1 VAKLKMSDNLLRL
14 KEVTR
19 ELAEEIHEEQHYDP
33 DSVFQ
38 LVTTLLDYMPV
49 LCEIVT
55 PDLEIVYV
63 NQYTKDH
70 VKRMGG
76 TEPTVGGKCFAEMFG
91 VDHPCE
97 KCPLQKAIDTGEINE
112 IDFIAPHIQEDN
124 EERVDVG
131 MGGSLIAIPLRWNG
145 TSAVILIGR
154 SPAETMRVDCNGSD

>member
-1 VAKLKMSDNLLRL
+1 MRQDRNQEHNTNLLKLKG
-14 KEVTR
+14 VTK
-19 ELAEEIHEEQHYDP
+19 ELADEIHDEAHYDP

-55 PDLEIVYV
+55 PDKKIVYV
-63 NQYTKDH
+63 NQYTRDH

-76 TEPTVGGKCFAEMFG
+76 EDPRVGGTCFTEMFG

-97 KCPLQKAIDTGEINE
+97 NCPLEKAIDTGELTQ
-112 IDFIAPHIQEDN
+112 IDFVAPVMD
-124 EERVDVG
+124 EERVDQG

-145 TSAVILIGR
+145 TSAVILIGK
-154 SPAETMRVDCNGSD
+154 SPAETMKVDCNESN